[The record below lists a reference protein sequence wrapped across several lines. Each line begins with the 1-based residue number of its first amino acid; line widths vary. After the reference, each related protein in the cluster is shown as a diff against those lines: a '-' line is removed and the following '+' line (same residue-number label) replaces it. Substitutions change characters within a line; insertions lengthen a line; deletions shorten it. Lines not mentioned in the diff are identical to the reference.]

1 MRKRASKSKAPTI
14 RPHFIPPLKRCAPM
28 RRNQKQPSVKL
39 TDFSRISPDSK
50 HITGVLPRIKICLLN

>member
-1 MRKRASKSKAPTI
+1 
-14 RPHFIPPLKRCAPM
+14 M